1 MFETGTDPKTH
12 WIINNADLAQ
22 QCEYWQQLE
31 FVALDTEF
39 VRVNTFYAKVG
50 LIQVSDGQNAWLIDP
65 LAIDAWQPLA
75 DVLNNP
81 NVLKVLHAAGEDLE
95 IFSRTCGALP
105 APLFDSQLAAAF
117 LNWGASLGYSA
128 LVEKTLGVSLPKGET
143 RSNWCQ
149 RPLSP
154 AQTQYAAE
162 DVLHLARLY
171 QVLHPQ
177 LSAQKRTWLLEDGA
191 QMSAALRQVPA
202 SELAW
207 QSVKLAWKLSP
218 QQLAVLRTICA
229 WREQTARERD
239 RPKGWIV
246 HESALW
252 PLACFAPDNLA
263 ALARIEGIDPQTVR
277 RDGPTL
283 LALIKQATALPPEQW
298 PSPLPAPLPPSAKKT
313 LHRLR
318 EVVEQQAQHL
328 DMSAELLLRKKVLQD
343 LLQSGFPNG
352 PWQLPPSLCGWRRE
366 VLGEALLAAL
376 TTKTAQG
383 N

>member
-1 MFETGTDPKTH
+1 VTIKIH

-31 FVALDTEF
+31 FIALDTEF

-65 LAIDAWQPLA
+65 LPIDAWQPFA
-75 DVLNNP
+75 DLLKNP
-81 NVLKVLHAAGEDLE
+81 NTLKMLHAAGEDLE
-95 IFSRTCGALP
+95 VFSRICGALP

-128 LVEKTLGVSLPKGET
+128 LVEKTLGVALPKGET

-149 RPLSP
+149 RPLSL

-171 QVLHPQ
+171 QVLHPL
-177 LSAQKRTWLLEDGA
+177 LSAQKMAWLLEDGA
-191 QMSAALRQVPA
+191 QMTGALCPPPA
-202 SELAW
+202 PELAW
-207 QSVKLAWKLSP
+207 QSVKLAWKLSA
-218 QQLAVLRTICA
+218 QQLAVLRAICA

-246 HESALW
+246 HESALY
-252 PLACFAPDNLA
+252 PLACFAPKSLA
-263 ALARIEGIDPQTVR
+263 ALSRIEGIDAQTVR
-277 RDGPTL
+277 RDGQTL
-283 LALIKQATALPPEQW
+283 LALIQQATALPPEQC
-298 PSPLPAPLPPSAKKT
+298 PLPLPAPLPPSAKKI
-313 LHRLR
+313 LQILR
-318 EVVEQQAQHL
+318 KVAGQQAQRL
-328 DMSAELLLRKKVLQD
+328 NIAAELLLRKKVLQD
-343 LLQSGFPNG
+343 LLQSGFPDG

-366 VLGEALLAAL
+366 VLGEPLLMALKA
-376 TTKTAQG
+376 KTEAG